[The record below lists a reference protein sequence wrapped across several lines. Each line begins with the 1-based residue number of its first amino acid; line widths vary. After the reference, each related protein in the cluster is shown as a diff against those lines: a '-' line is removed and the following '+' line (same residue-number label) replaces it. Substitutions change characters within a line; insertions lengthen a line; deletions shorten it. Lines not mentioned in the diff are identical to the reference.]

1 MNNRNWLSLNEV
13 QILYK
18 NMQPYRRYC
27 KCGHTVY
34 VMNKSGRAECRN
46 CHNLVFKDKKT
57 EFEYIMK
64 RKLIEEKRKLK

>member
-1 MNNRNWLSLNEV
+1 MNQYLTLNE
-13 QILYK
+13 IKKLYEE
-18 NMQPYRRYC
+18 MQQYKHIC

-34 VMNKSGRAECRN
+34 IVNKSGRAECRN

-64 RKLIEEKRKLK
+64 RKLIEERRKNK